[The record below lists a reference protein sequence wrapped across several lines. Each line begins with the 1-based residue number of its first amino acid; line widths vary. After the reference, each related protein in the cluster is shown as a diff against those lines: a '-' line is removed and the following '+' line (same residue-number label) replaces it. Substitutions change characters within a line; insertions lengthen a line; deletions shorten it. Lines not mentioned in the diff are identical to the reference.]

1 MHDLSRLLR
10 PRSIAVVGGK
20 PAAEVVRQNQRM
32 GYTGAL
38 WPVHP
43 KADAVQGVP
52 AFRTLADLPGVPDAV
67 FLAVNRHLTVDYVR
81 DLAAMG
87 AGGAVSYAAGFAET
101 GEEGAALQTA
111 LRAAAGNMPVLGP
124 NCYGL
129 INYIDGAL
137 LWPDQHG
144 GKRVQ
149 RGVAIVTQSGNIG
162 CNVTMQRRGLP
173 IAYLVTMGNQAVV
186 GLPAAIATLARDERV
201 SAIGL
206 HVEGIGDAAAFA
218 DAVSVARSLGKPVV
232 ALKTGSSAAGAQLT
246 VSHTASL
253 SGAGAVADAFFRRL
267 GVARVQSIPALLEA
281 LKLLHLF
288 GPLPGGDIASMSCS
302 GGEAALIADRT
313 EHRRIRLR
321 PLSPAQTAAVA
332 ATLNPLV
339 TVSNPLDYNT
349 FSWANGAALTET
361 FAAMMR
367 CGFDLTALI
376 LDYPRADLCLDSD
389 WQVASDALIE
399 AARQTGA
406 RAAVLT
412 TLAEC
417 IPEDR
422 AQALMAAGVLPLHGM
437 DEALA
442 AIEAAMD
449 CAAPQSDPTPPVT
462 APAPAGAARMLDEVA
477 SKQALAAYGVTV
489 PEARVVRAV
498 DEAADAARVLGFPLV
513 LKAVSA
519 EMAHKTER
527 GAVRLRLTSEAAV
540 REAAAGLLEMG
551 KAVLVERMVT
561 DAVAEI
567 IVGIGRDPAVG
578 PYLLLG
584 SGGVLAELL
593 AGTEVLT
600 LPARAADIETALG
613 RLKMSKLLAGYRGQ
627 PAGDIA
633 GLIECILAVQRYA
646 LANLHSLLE
655 LDVNPVMVRPAG
667 LGAVAVDA
675 LIRLVETPA

>member
-32 GYTGAL
+32 GYTGAI

-52 AFRTLADLPGVPDAV
+52 AFRALADLPGVPDAV
-67 FLAVNRHLTVDYVR
+67 FLAVNRHLTVEYVR
-81 DLAAMG
+81 DVAAMG

-101 GEEGAALQTA
+101 GAEGAALQAA
-111 LRAAAGNMPVLGP
+111 LRLAAADMPVLGP

-144 GKRVQ
+144 GRRVE

-162 CNVTMQRRGLP
+162 CNITMQRRGLP

-186 GLPAAIATLARDERV
+186 GLPAAIATLARDDRV
-201 SAIGL
+201 TAIGL

-218 DAVSVARSLGKPVV
+218 DAVTVARSLGKPVV
-232 ALKTGSSAAGAQLT
+232 VLKTGASAAGAQLT

-253 SGAGAVADAFFRRL
+253 SGAGAVADAFFRRI
-267 GVARVQSIPALLEA
+267 GVAQVQSVPALLET

-302 GGEAALIADRT
+302 GGEAALIADRI

-321 PLSPAQTAAVA
+321 PLSSAQTEVVA

-339 TVSNPLDYNT
+339 TVGNPLDYNT
-349 FSWANGAALTET
+349 FSWANGPALTET

-389 WQVASDALIE
+389 WQVASDALTE

-422 AQALMAAGVLPLHGM
+422 ALALMQAGVLPLHGM
-437 DEALA
+437 DEALD
-442 AIEAAMD
+442 AIEAAVD
-449 CAAPQSDPTPPVT
+449 CAGASADPIPPLT
-462 APAPAGAARMLDEVA
+462 TPAPAGAARMLDEVA

-489 PEARVVRAV
+489 PASRTVRSVDKAV
-498 DEAADAARVLGFPLV
+498 EAASELGYPLV

-527 GAVRLRLTSEAAV
+527 GAVRLRLTTEAAV
-540 REAAAGLLEMG
+540 RAAAAALLPMG
-551 KAVLVERMVT
+551 EAVLVERMVT
-561 DAVAEI
+561 DAVAEV
-567 IVGIGRDPAVG
+567 IVGIGHDPAVG

-584 SGGVLAELL
+584 SGGILAELL
-593 AGTEVLT
+593 ADTAVLT
-600 LPARAADIETALG
+600 LPARAADIEAALAT
-613 RLKMSKLLAGYRGQ
+613 LKVSKLLAGFRGQ
-627 PAGDIA
+627 PEGDIA
-633 GLIECILAVQRYA
+633 GLIACILAVQDYA
-646 LANLHSLLE
+646 LANLPTLLE

-675 LIRLVETPA
+675 LIRLVETAA